1 MDHTLDVVV
10 IGAGLAGLEC
20 ARRLGEAGLRTML
33 VDRKMS
39 LTNGVSTTGIFVRKT
54 LEDFDLPAMHLGAA
68 IRDVALYSPSRRVL
82 QLSSGKDEFRIGRM
96 GPLYAHNLERCR
108 RTGVRILTGARFQG
122 VKRQGKHSV
131 LHLQQDGCTFFVPTQ
146 FIVGADGARS
156 RVARHLG
163 LDANRRLIAGCEE
176 VWRGVKLAGPPTL
189 RCYLDPNLAPGY
201 LAWVAHDGEETHIG
215 VGGYLHRFNPL
226 VALEQFRESLSGEID
241 LRGAKLIQKRGGL
254 IPVGG
259 VLPRIANS
267 RGLLVGDAAGA
278 ASPLTAGGLDAAL
291 RLSNHAARVIVEY
304 LRTENPRVL
313 EAYSG
318 ERFRTRF
325 FSRLWM
331 RRIFAGMR
339 SAWALECAFALLSAP
354 LFREMARHIYFGRGS
369 FPEIEPHPVR
379 QPALGSSR

>member
-1 MDHTLDVVV
+1 MNHTLDAVVV
-10 IGAGLAGLEC
+10 GAGLAGLEC
-20 ARRLGEAGLRTML
+20 ARRLGEAGLCTML
-33 VDRKMS
+33 VDRKLS
-39 LTNGVSTTGIFVRKT
+39 VTSGVSTTGVFVRKT
-54 LEDFDLPAMHLGAA
+54 IEDFDLPAMHLGPA
-68 IRDVALYSPSRRVL
+68 IHDVALYSPSRRVL
-82 QLSSGKDEFRIGRM
+82 KLTSGKEEFRIGRM
-96 GPLYAHNLERCR
+96 GPLYVHYLERCR
-108 RTGVRILTGARFQG
+108 RAGVRILTGARFQG

-131 LHLQQDGCTFFVPTQ
+131 LQLQQDGCTFFVPTR

-156 RVARHLG
+156 RMARHLG
-163 LDANRRLIAGCEE
+163 LDANHKFIGGCEE
-176 VWRGVKLAGPPTL
+176 VWRGVELAGPPSL

-215 VGGYLHRFNPL
+215 VGGYLHRFNPVL
-226 VALEQFRESLSGEID
+226 ALEQFRESILGEIN
-241 LRGAKLIQKRGGL
+241 LRGANLIQKRGGL

-304 LRTENPRVL
+304 LRTEDSRVL

-339 SAWALECAFALLSAP
+339 SARALECVFTLLSAP
-354 LFREMARHIYFGRGS
+354 PLREMARHVYFGRGS
-369 FPEIEPHPVR
+369 FPEIEPLPVR
-379 QPALGSSR
+379 QPALDSSR

>member
-1 MDHTLDVVV
+1 
-10 IGAGLAGLEC
+10 
-20 ARRLGEAGLRTML
+20 
-33 VDRKMS
+33 
-39 LTNGVSTTGIFVRKT
+39 VR
-54 LEDFDLPAMHLGAA
+54 
-68 IRDVALYSPSRRVL
+68 V
-82 QLSSGKDEFRIGRM
+82 
-96 GPLYAHNLERCR
+96 
-108 RTGVRILTGARFQG
+108 LTGARFQG
-122 VKRQGKHSV
+122 LKRQGKHSV
-131 LHLQQDGCTFFVPTQ
+131 LQLQQDGCTFFVPTR

-163 LDANRRLIAGCEE
+163 LDANRRFIGGCEE
-176 VWRGVKLAGPPTL
+176 VWRGVKVAGPPSL

-201 LAWVAHDGEETHIG
+201 LAWMAHDGDEMHIG
-215 VGGYLHRFNPL
+215 VGGYLHRFNPI
-226 VALEQFRESLSGEID
+226 VALEQFRESISGEIV
-241 LRGAKLIQKRGGL
+241 LRGANLIQKRGGL

-304 LRTENPRVL
+304 LRTENSGAL

-318 ERFRTRF
+318 ERFRARF

-354 LFREMARHIYFGRGS
+354 LLREMARHVYFGRGS
-369 FPEIEPHPVR
+369 FPEIEPLPVR
-379 QPALGSSR
+379 QPALDSSR